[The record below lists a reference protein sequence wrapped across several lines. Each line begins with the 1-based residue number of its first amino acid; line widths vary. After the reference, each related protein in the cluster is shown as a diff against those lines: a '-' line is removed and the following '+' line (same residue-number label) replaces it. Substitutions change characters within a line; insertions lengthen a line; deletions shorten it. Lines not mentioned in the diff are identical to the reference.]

1 MKCLLMIYNQR
12 IELAGRFQ
20 IWMWINWGRDLIEQ
34 LLNQLSKT
42 VVHQQLFWFNCIW
55 KLKIL
60 RDTNTQLV
68 RVWIVLRWTLVKWP
82 TSWSQP
88 IFEPF
93 VRWSICKGS
102 VERKYVLH
110 GNHIFW
116 PNSGEGRPARSSN
129 QRDLAT
135 RKGLRI
141 RWNKRE
147 HTSV

>member
-20 IWMWINWGRDLIEQ
+20 MWMWINWCRDLIEQ

-42 VVHQQLFWFNCIW
+42 VVHQQLFW
-55 KLKIL
+55 LK
-60 RDTNTQLV
+60 TQDIE
-68 RVWIVLRWTLVKWP
+68 RHKYTISEIVWIVLRWTIVKWP

-102 VERKYVLH
+102 VERKHVLH

-141 RWNKRE
+141 RWNKEE